1 MRWVSGAPTR
11 AARRTFRGENVHVW
25 KGGGSV
31 KRREE
36 KWGKGRKG
44 GRKDRETRKKNEW
57 RWIAVFSLFSF
68 VLLLFF
74 SFHNF
79 FIFVYFLSLIFFSFL
94 GNKCREKNKHFGDN
108 HSCNEM
114 YESCRFNNNSRY
126 FFHFIYTF
134 VLWRNICIKI
144 PSSRYK
150 FKFRYHCILF
160 FLHIYEVGYK
170 IYNIKNGFR
179 GKWW

>member
-79 FIFVYFLSLIFFSFL
+79 FIFVYFLSFIFFSFL
-94 GNKCREKNKHFGDN
+94 RNKCREKINILVIIIRVMRCMN
-108 HSCNEM
+108 H
-114 YESCRFNNNSRY
+114 
-126 FFHFIYTF
+126 
-134 VLWRNICIKI
+134 VLITILDI
-144 PSSRYK
+144 SL
-150 FKFRYHCILF
+150 ILF
-160 FLHIYEVGYK
+160 IRLFCDVIYASKYPVVDINSNSDIIAFCFFTHLWIG
-170 IYNIKNGFR
+170 I
-179 GKWW
+179 